1 MAPEK
6 DRPICDIVIPV
17 WNQLEYTKECLMSL
31 FKSTSFAFRLIIV
44 DNASDTRTAQ
54 YLDSVK
60 EKNPEQVALIIN
72 SENLGFV
79 KAANRGI
86 KKSTAPYVCLLN
98 NDTQVAKG
106 WLTEMVKVAEA
117 RDDIGIVNPN
127 SNTLGWKPKKRQS
140 LEAVA
145 QELKSYSGEYSR
157 LPWASGF
164 CMLIKRKVI
173 QKVGLFDEIYGMGT
187 FEDADF
193 SKRAQGLGYSCVCAR
208 ASYVYHR
215 ERRSFIKFKKFDR
228 DFERNRQIFFS
239 KWGRI
244 ERILYILTKHNP
256 AYTEKVNREAVKLA
270 CQGDTIWIF
279 LKGKDRREING
290 HSNVYVYNLPRPF
303 FSLISIWRILKRK
316 KKFDKI
322 CVDDKDYAKR
332 LNNFKL
338 LHKAEVIYAQ

>member
-1 MAPEK
+1 MT
-6 DRPICDIVIPV
+6 CDIIIPV

-31 FKSTSFAFRLIIV
+31 FKSTSLPFRLIVV
-44 DNASDTRTAQ
+44 DNASDARTAQ

-60 EKNPEQVALIIN
+60 EKNPEQVSLIRN
-72 SENLGFV
+72 SENVGFV
-79 KAANRGI
+79 KAVNQGI
-86 KKSTAPYVCLLN
+86 KESTALYICLLN
-98 NDTQVAKG
+98 NDTRVAED
-106 WLTEMVKVAEA
+106 WLTEMVRVAET

-127 SNTLGWKPKKRQS
+127 SNTLGWKPKKKQS

-173 QKVGLFDEIYGMGT
+173 QEVGLFEEIYGMGT

-193 SKRAQGLGYSCVCAR
+193 SKRAQRAGFLSVCAK
-208 ASYVYHR
+208 AAYVYHR
-215 ERRSFIKFKKFDR
+215 ERRSFMKFKKFDR

-244 ERILYILTKHNP
+244 ERILYILTKYNP
-256 AYTEKVNREAVKLA
+256 VYAEKVNREAVKLA
-270 CQGDTIWIF
+270 CEGNIIWIF
-279 LKGKDRREING
+279 LKGKDRQRING
-290 HSNVYVYNLPRPF
+290 HSNVYVYSLPGPF
-303 FSLISIWRILKRK
+303 FGLVSIWRILKRK

-322 CVDDKDYAKR
+322 YVDDEDYAKG

-338 LHKAEVIYAQ
+338 FHKAEVIYAQ